1 MDVVDGLADYE
12 RSEMT
17 AKLKGEALLKGFC
30 VVEVLGPRDR
40 RAPFNV
46 T

>member
-1 MDVVDGLADYE
+1 MDVVDGLADCE
-12 RSEMT
+12 RGEMT
-17 AKLKGEALLKGFC
+17 AKLKGVKGFC